1 MSGRTHA
8 LIPAGLA
15 SVLFNSDPLLT
26 LTAAIAGL
34 VPDIDEPYSV
44 IGQRLWFL
52 AWWIK
57 YLCGHRTAS
66 HSLLGVSILGV
77 VGLVALV
84 PPSYVMA
91 MCLGWA
97 SHLILDALS
106 GGIFLWWPSKKR
118 WVLGR
123 YPIYGGMDRMLM
135 LAGMVLFLASFW
147 SRVQSEVGHPK
158 GEYQGVVTAEEQ
170 QHEG

>member
-8 LIPAGLA
+8 LVPAGLA
-15 SVLFNSDPLLT
+15 SILFNSDPLLT

-57 YLCGHRTAS
+57 YLCGHRTVS
-66 HSLLGVSILGV
+66 HSLLGVMVVGV
-77 VGLVALV
+77 VGLLMLV
-84 PPSYVMA
+84 PSSYVLA
-91 MCLGWA
+91 MCLGWG

-106 GGIFLWWPSKKR
+106 GGIPLWWPSKER

-123 YPIYGGMDRMLM
+123 YPIYGGVDRMLM
-135 LAGMVLFLASFW
+135 LGGMLLFLVSFW
-147 SRVQSEVGHPK
+147 MRVESEVTHPN
-158 GEYQGVVTAEEQ
+158 GELQGVVMTGDQ
-170 QHEG
+170 Q